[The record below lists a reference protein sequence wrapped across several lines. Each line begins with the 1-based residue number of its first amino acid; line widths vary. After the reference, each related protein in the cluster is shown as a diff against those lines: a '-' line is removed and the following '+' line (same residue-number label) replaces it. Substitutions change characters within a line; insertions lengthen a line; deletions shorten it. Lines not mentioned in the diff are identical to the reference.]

1 MDTLTV
7 EYLNGV
13 VAQMTSYGE
22 RVQFSLTSGQTP
34 NYQVINTFD
43 KKMAFNGNH
52 HLMHPQEDEFTG
64 SNATTVL
71 TLEQVKAWIA
81 GVGVKKTVSART
93 ARVSSHSRTGS
104 SPAAA
109 KVGDLID
116 VQKYEYFKNNVQK
129 LPEGIRAYSQEVSNL
144 MKNGM
149 SAEAAF
155 GEIVQQYF

>member
-7 EYLNGV
+7 EYLNGA
-13 VAQMTSYGE
+13 VAQMMSYGE
-22 RVQFSLTSGQTP
+22 RVQFSLISGQTP

-52 HLMHPQEDEFTG
+52 HLTHPQEDEFAG
-64 SNATTVL
+64 SNATPVF
-71 TLEQVKAWIA
+71 TLEQIKARIA
-81 GVGVKKTVSART
+81 GVGIKKTASTRT
-93 ARVSSHSRTGS
+93 ARVSSRSS

>member
-1 MDTLTV
+1 MDTLAV

-13 VAQMTSYGE
+13 MSQMSSYGE
-22 RVQFSLTSGQTP
+22 RVQFSLNSGQKP

-52 HLMHPQEDEFTG
+52 HLTHPEEDDFTG
-64 SNATTVL
+64 SNATPVL
-71 TLEQVKAWIA
+71 TLEQIKAAIA
-81 GVGVKKTVSART
+81 GVGIKKTVSTRT
-93 ARVSSHSRTGS
+93 ARVSTRS
-104 SPAAA
+104 SPASA

-144 MKNGM
+144 MKGGM

-155 GEIVQQYF
+155 GEIVEQYF

>member
-22 RVQFSLTSGQTP
+22 RVQFSLISGQTP

-71 TLEQVKAWIA
+71 MLEQVRELIA
-81 GVGVKKTVSART
+81 GVGVKKTVGTRT
-93 ARVSSHSRTGS
+93 ARVSSRS
-104 SPAAA
+104 STPVAA
-109 KVGDLID
+109 KAGDLID

-144 MKNGM
+144 MKSGL